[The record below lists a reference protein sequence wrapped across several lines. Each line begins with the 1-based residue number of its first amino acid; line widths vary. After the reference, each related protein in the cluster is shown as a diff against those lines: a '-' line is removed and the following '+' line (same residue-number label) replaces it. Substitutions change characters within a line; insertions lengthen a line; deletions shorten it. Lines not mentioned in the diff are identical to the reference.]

1 MAAAVS
7 VADELAVTERI
18 EGSAQLAELYAI
30 VLALRNGAQTIYTD
44 SYAVWA
50 GAMQWLGNWAKH
62 NWQVGN

>member
-30 VLALRNGAQTIYTD
+30 VLETVHRPYTVIPMLYGLVLCNG
-44 SYAVWA
+44 
-50 GAMQWLGNWAKH
+50 
-62 NWQVGN
+62 